1 MTISSAKKHLSHKLS
16 QTTNLVYHREN
27 RGLRIVKLK
36 RLFRNKQYELHN
48 LYSANSILA
57 SESLGFAYM
66 VLHSIHIPL
75 VVRRH
80 T

>member
-27 RGLRIVKLK
+27 RGLRIVK
-36 RLFRNKQYELHN
+36 LFRNKQYELHN